1 MLKLAWPWQSGEA
14 AEGGSGAS
22 RREESRHLPPLD
34 LHGASLPRVDL
45 SDTDLE
51 EANFCDTNFAGANL
65 RRSNLRKAKLKGAIL
80 RGADLREAENLT
92 WEQLSEAV
100 IDEMTK
106 LPGYLADGSKNERR
120 GEGS

>member
-1 MLKLAWPWQSGEA
+1 MLRLGWPWRSDDAKGGE
-14 AEGGSGAS
+14 ENGS
-22 RREESRHLPPLD
+22 RRLPPLD
-34 LHGASLPRVDL
+34 LHGASLQRVDL

-51 EANFCDTNFAGANL
+51 EANFCGTNFTGANL
-65 RRSNLRKAKLKGAIL
+65 RGSNLRKAKLKGTIL
-80 RGADLREAENLT
+80 RGADLRDAENLT

-106 LPGYLADGSKNERR
+106 LPGYLAAGESKVQRQ